1 MFHGSIVALVTP
13 FTQQGE
19 VDLATLENL
28 IEWHIEE
35 GTDAIILCGTTGEA
49 PTLSD
54 QEQEAL
60 FRRAV
65 QVAHGKIP
73 LIGGTGTYDTRKS
86 VEKTKQAKEIGLDA
100 CLVIVPYYNRP
111 TPEGCYIHYQHVARI
126 GLPVIVYHHPGRT
139 GVTLSAGALTDIAK
153 IPNVVA
159 IKEASGGLEL
169 IKELDVDIPIFSG
182 DDTLTLSMME
192 LGAKGVMS
200 VIANLIPKEWK
211 EFVSTLEKKDF
222 VQGRVLH
229 EKYLS
234 LCNTIALEPN
244 PQGIKYAMSL
254 IGKCPS
260 SFRLPLIEPRL
271 ENQEKIQ
278 SEINRFFLEAS
289 PKKSS
294 LF

>member
-13 FTQQGE
+13 FTPQGE
-19 VDLATLENL
+19 VDLDTFANL

-65 QVAHGKIP
+65 QVSRGRIP

-86 VEKTKQAKEIGLDA
+86 VEKTKKAKEIGLDA

-111 TPEGCYIHYQHVARI
+111 TPEGCYLHYQDVARS

-153 IPNVVA
+153 IPNIVA

-169 IKELDVDIPIFSG
+169 IKELDVDIPVFSG
-182 DDTLTLSMME
+182 DDALTISMME
-192 LGAKGVMS
+192 LGAGGVMS

-222 VQGRVLH
+222 VQGRALH

-289 PKKSS
+289 QKKSS